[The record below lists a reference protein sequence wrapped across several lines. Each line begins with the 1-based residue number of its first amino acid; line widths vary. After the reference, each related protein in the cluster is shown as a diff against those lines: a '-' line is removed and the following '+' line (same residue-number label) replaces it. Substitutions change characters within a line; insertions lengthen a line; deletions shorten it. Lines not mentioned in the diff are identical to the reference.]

1 MADNNKV
8 EFGISNL
15 IIGTY
20 TDTNGTVTLGTPY
33 HQKGAVSLSLEPE
46 GDSNEFYADNMIY
59 WSGFSDNGFSGSLEV
74 ARFDTDAK
82 KDFFGRYAIVFVN
95 NGNCLILKQ
104 SVKGR
109 PEVFTPYGIFHIF
122 PGDQQLPHRMAVLGK
137 ELIVHKRQFALTHR
151 GAGLLAGH
159 IRGPGTQSQSAHTG
173 TDGTGGHQN
182 HLVPRIFEIG
192 QNHNQI
198 FHGPQIQPAGFMNK
212 GGSTHLKHIS
222 FSHGCFS
229 VSFLS

>member
-82 KDFFGRYAIVFVN
+82 KDFFGYAETAGGGIAA
-95 NGNCLILKQ
+95 I
-104 SVKGR
+104 KGATKPPVYIAFQTEGDAEAR
-109 PEVFTPYGIFHIF
+109 RVIIYNVTLSGINREFNTIEDSKEPVTESCDITVVGDNTTGITVASYK
-122 PGDQQLPHRMAVLGK
+122 PGDSAYSTLFTTPPVP
-137 ELIVHKRQFALTHR
+137 AL
-151 GAGLLAGH
+151 
-159 IRGPGTQSQSAHTG
+159 
-173 TDGTGGHQN
+173 
-182 HLVPRIFEIG
+182 
-192 QNHNQI
+192 
-198 FHGPQIQPAGFMNK
+198 
-212 GGSTHLKHIS
+212 
-222 FSHGCFS
+222 
-229 VSFLS
+229 

>member
-15 IIGTY
+15 YIGTY

-82 KDFFGRYAIVFVN
+82 KDFFGYAVTAGGGIAA
-95 NGNCLILKQ
+95 I
-104 SVKGR
+104 KGATKPPVYIAFQTEGDAEAR
-109 PEVFTPYGIFHIF
+109 RVIMYNVTLSGINREFNTIEDSKEPVTESCDITVVGDNTTGITVASYK
-122 PGDQQLPHRMAVLGK
+122 PGDSAYSTLFTTPPVP
-137 ELIVHKRQFALTHR
+137 AL
-151 GAGLLAGH
+151 
-159 IRGPGTQSQSAHTG
+159 
-173 TDGTGGHQN
+173 
-182 HLVPRIFEIG
+182 
-192 QNHNQI
+192 
-198 FHGPQIQPAGFMNK
+198 
-212 GGSTHLKHIS
+212 
-222 FSHGCFS
+222 
-229 VSFLS
+229 